1 MKWFRT
7 LTLCYFI
14 SIYFGLMMF
23 RAIDA
28 WGAVLVGIYFLFAI
42 YIYFR
47 F

>member
-14 SIYFGLMMF
+14 VVYFGLIMF
-23 RAIDA
+23 RAVDA
-28 WGAVLVGIYFLFAI
+28 YGAALIGVYFLLAI